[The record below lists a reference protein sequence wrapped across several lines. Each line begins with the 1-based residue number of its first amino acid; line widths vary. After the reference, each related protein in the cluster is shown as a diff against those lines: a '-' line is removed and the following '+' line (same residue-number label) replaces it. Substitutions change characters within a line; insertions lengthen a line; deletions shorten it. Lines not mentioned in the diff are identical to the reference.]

1 MKKLVS
7 LLVAACFALVLLP
20 AAAFALDVDLIAD
33 GGSVSTAFDV
43 GDLTVVDDAT
53 SLTVTYSID
62 SPWVLGETHLYVGT
76 SFPSKSAPGRFP
88 YKEAGDSYV
97 VSFSEIGASP
107 GDTIYIAAQAEVE
120 NPDEL
125 VWDPDAEMWV
135 PREETAWA
143 EGDPLMGGQKGKA
156 KNWAMYFEYTTGD

>member
-7 LLVAACFALVLLP
+7 LLVATCFALVLLST
-20 AAAFALDVDLIAD
+20 AAFALDVDLIAD
-33 GGSVSTAFDV
+33 GGSVSTAIDV
-43 GDLTVVDDAT
+43 GDLTVVHDAT

-62 SPWVLGETHLYVGT
+62 SPWVLVDTNTHLYVGT
-76 SFPSKSAPGRFP
+76 TPPTKSAPGRFP
-88 YKEAGDSYV
+88 YKEEGDTYIIL
-97 VSFSEIGASP
+97 FSEIGANP

-125 VWDPDAEMWV
+125 VWDPGTETMV

-143 EGDPLMGGQKGKA
+143 QGDEIRPG
-156 KNWAMYFEYTTGD
+156 KNWAMYFEYVLTTP